1 MRVLITIL
9 FTFLFALSVFAQT
22 QAEITA
28 PMTYLRKTPS
38 PTAEKLETI
47 QKGDKVTLE
56 NRENKDSWF
65 YVSLTNGKKGWISE
79 NTFRALDSGVI
90 VNESNKTG
98 ESKPKEAEKPKEP
111 IRFAIF
117 GNKPKE
123 SEKPKETPKTVVEKP
138 KSEETPKEIERPR
151 VAKIKESE
159 KPKETPKPKEAAKV
173 KENPKPTETAK
184 VEPNNATPTTETV
197 LTTPAAIPS
206 PTPKP
211 DVPIEDKEVL
221 NIDTEEVSLNVRVVD
236 ANNRSVNNLKQSQF
250 QIYED
255 DVLQPI
261 TSFVTTEV
269 PIINAL
275 VIDNSRSLRSQLT
288 KVIDAGK
295 ILVSANKEKDVSTI
309 FRFVSANKIELV
321 QDFTSNKNSLNN
333 ALDNLFVEG
342 GQTAIIDAVYQ
353 ATQKVEQYQNS
364 KKPEDVKV
372 RALILVSDGDD
383 RSSTKTEQELF
394 QLLRA
399 AHVQIYAIGFTNNLT
414 TEPDATGVSRQEK
427 AKTFLTRLSTET
439 GGKVYFPNSVEE
451 LSAIAVEIAGDL
463 RTQYLISYSPT
474 GENRDNSFH
483 QIKVVTES
491 GDKAI
496 TRTGRSSTPQKKP

>member
-98 ESKPKEAEKPKEP
+98 ESKPKETEKPKEP
-111 IRFAIF
+111 VRFAIF

-123 SEKPKETPKTVVEKP
+123 VEKPKETPKTIVEKP
-138 KSEETPKEIERPR
+138 KPEETPKEIERPR
-151 VAKIKESE
+151 VAKVKENE
-159 KPKETPKPKEAAKV
+159 KPKETPKPKETAKV
-173 KENPKPTETAK
+173 KETPTSKEAAK
-184 VEPNNATPTTETV
+184 VESNNQAPPTETV
-197 LTTPAAIPS
+197 LTTPAATSS

-221 NIDTEEVSLNVRVVD
+221 NIDTEEVNLNVRVVD

-288 KVIDAGK
+288 KVIEAGK

-383 RSSTKTEQELF
+383 RSSTKTEQELL

-414 TEPDATGVSRQEK
+414 TEPDATGVSCQEK
-427 AKTFLTRLSTET
+427 AKTFLTKLSSET

-474 GENRDNSFH
+474 GENSDKNFH